1 MRVLVTGGAGFIGS
15 HVVDRLLAAG
25 IVPRIFD
32 LMESSHHPPDEVETV
47 IGNLLD
53 PAMIT
58 AAMSGCD
65 AVVHLAAAADADAVA
80 RCPREA
86 EQVNSR
92 GTLNVLEAA
101 RDAGVRRVV
110 YASTIW
116 VYSDAGADAA
126 DEETRLGL
134 PGHFYTATKLAG
146 EMYCRSCAELFGLE
160 YTILRLGIPYGPRS
174 RPAAVIPTFVRKAL
188 AGESL
193 RIAGGGGQSRRFV
206 YVEDMAEGVVRALA
220 PAAAN
225 RVYNLVG
232 DEDVTIR
239 GVAETVRAAVGYAEL
254 VDVPGRSADFGGV
267 RVSGER
273 AARELG
279 WRASTP
285 FAAGVRRYVAWY
297 REQPDGAAGAPST
310 PTAAPAERSRPR
322 AGALV
327 EGFLQRAGA
336 AAVVPIVAVTLAAFL
351 EVLRHGG
358 ATGDD
363 LRTVAITS
371 LVGLT
376 LCVSLVP
383 STGEDPARGIAKLG
397 WLAAALLGV
406 LMLRWPHDIL
416 RLAHSD
422 GDLLLLSGV
431 GCAFGAATGGAARRL
446 LRGGVSERAPH
457 MSG

>member
-25 IVPRIFD
+25 IEARIFD
-32 LMESSHHPPDEVETV
+32 LRESVHHPPDEVEAV
-47 IGNLLD
+47 IGDLLE
-53 PAMIT
+53 PASIAT
-58 AAMSGCD
+58 AMSGCD

-80 RCPREA
+80 RSPREA

-146 EMYCRSCAELFGLE
+146 EMYCRSGAELFGLE
-160 YTILRLGIPYGPRS
+160 YTILRFGIPYGPRA

-188 AGESL
+188 AGEPL

-206 YVEDMAEGVVRALA
+206 YVEDLAEGVVCALA

-239 GVAETVRAAVGYAEL
+239 GVAETVREAVGRAEL
-254 VDVPGRSADFGGV
+254 VDVPGRNADFAGV
-267 RVSGER
+267 TVSGER
-273 AARELG
+273 AARELS

-285 FAAGVRRYVAWY
+285 FAAGVRRYVDWY
-297 REQPDGAAGAPST
+297 REQAVE
-310 PTAAPAERSRPR
+310 AAPPPSSSAAANEEPSRPR
-322 AGALV
+322 AGTLL

-336 AAVVPIVAVTLAAFL
+336 AALVPSVAVMLAAFL
-351 EVLRHGG
+351 EVLRRGG
-358 ATGDD
+358 ATGED
-363 LRTVAITS
+363 LRTVAITT

-376 LCVSLVP
+376 LYVSLAP
-383 STGEDPARGIAKLG
+383 GAGEDPTRGLARLG

-406 LMLRWPHDIL
+406 LMLRWSHDIL
-416 RLAHSD
+416 RVAHSD
-422 GDLLLLSGV
+422 VDLLLLSCV
-431 GCAFGAATGGAARRL
+431 GCAFGAATGGAARWL
-446 LRGGVSERAPH
+446 LRGGVREHAPD